1 LAEARLIDR
10 QRLAVLLQAAGLL
23 STLERA
29 GWRIVDWNAARLASY
44 GRLTV
49 AGAEPGR
56 SRPAQELLC
65 ELLDRLFAGAEGGRL
80 PGKGRAR
87 GVARPLL
94 EAWRQSLVPLAPD
107 DAVAQLLDAAP
118 FLWEPA
124 YAAIRG
130 ALAGELHEDDERR
143 VLWIAGPPAF
153 RRLLLAGGPFAGL
166 AAVRNKLAGAE
177 AQALW
182 EGLEEGDPRQLTA
195 ARRWRA
201 AVAAWSRRP
210 PQTEADRIA
219 LARALAAQGR
229 FETALSAL
237 AGLPSVAA
245 RIARVSCQVWMGQL
259 GAALATLESL
269 RRSRLSLS
277 PEEALELAEIASR
290 VQANRGGARQVAE
303 WAERLLAA
311 AAAGEPRTAL
321 RAQLAAALT
330 AWDRE
335 DLPTMARL
343 LDAAHPQIL
352 ALADP
357 DLIWRWH
364 HARAHLAMS
373 RDGDGAAATEH
384 AARALRVAR
393 REMPR
398 HRAAGLW
405 NDLGLSRAQAG
416 DLAGAER
423 AFRHSLRLFAGC
435 DGPRPTTLAL
445 TNLAEIRLR
454 RGRLA
459 GVREILD
466 RSAAENRAAGNLRGL
481 SQDAEIQARW
491 ELTAG
496 RPAAALALCRSALE
510 DRERKAIDW
519 RRDVLHLLA
528 ARALG
533 WLGRPSEAAEELAG
547 LSAAVIYE
555 LEPEERPAVQALAER
570 WEEAR
575 REAAALAAP
584 DLRTLW
590 EAILAAEPAVPPAAL
605 WEPTLRSLEPWRAA
619 RLVFDAERITPGVA
633 PLEVLRNAAATLRE
647 TGAATLA
654 APLEARDLG
663 PWRALAAYCAREPGD
678 PAALGALF
686 AAAGCPEAAIACESP
701 DGEPRMLLGADRST
715 ESPETSLPLP
725 GGGRIVLHT
734 RRANPADPTD
744 PTDPILRAL
753 LAVVA
758 RDLTLPASRPPEPRE
773 RPRASAG
780 MVGESPGLLLALSRL
795 DRLAG
800 GDLPLLILGES
811 GTGKELAAR
820 RAHRAS
826 PRAHAPFLAVNCAAL
841 SETLILSDLF
851 GHVKGA
857 FTGADRD
864 RAGVFQAASGG
875 TVFLD
880 EIGDLP
886 LAVQAMLL
894 RVLQE
899 GEVRRLGES
908 EPRRVDVRVLAAT
921 HRDLSAMVRDKTFRQ
936 DLYFRLKGG
945 IVNLPPLRDRG
956 DDLLLL
962 SETFLSRLGLRPAPR
977 LSKEARSCLLA
988 YPWPG
993 NIRELENVLRAA
1005 AALAGSD
1012 PIQPEHLDLPAVE
1025 KTSAAIYHQAVEAVR
1040 RHEIESALAACE
1052 GNRAKAARRL
1062 GMTRQ
1067 GLSYL
1072 LRQLGIG

>member
-1 LAEARLIDR
+1 
-10 QRLAVLLQAAGLL
+10 
-23 STLERA
+23 
-29 GWRIVDWNAARLASY
+29 
-44 GRLTV
+44 
-49 AGAEPGR
+49 
-56 SRPAQELLC
+56 
-65 ELLDRLFAGAEGGRL
+65 
-80 PGKGRAR
+80 
-87 GVARPLL
+87 
-94 EAWRQSLVPLAPD
+94 
-107 DAVAQLLDAAP
+107 
-118 FLWEPA
+118 
-124 YAAIRG
+124 
-130 ALAGELHEDDERR
+130 
-143 VLWIAGPPAF
+143 
-153 RRLLLAGGPFAGL
+153 
-166 AAVRNKLAGAE
+166 
-177 AQALW
+177 
-182 EGLEEGDPRQLTA
+182 
-195 ARRWRA
+195 
-201 AVAAWSRRP
+201 
-210 PQTEADRIA
+210 
-219 LARALAAQGR
+219 
-229 FETALSAL
+229 
-237 AGLPSVAA
+237 
-245 RIARVSCQVWMGQL
+245 
-259 GAALATLESL
+259 
-269 RRSRLSLS
+269 
-277 PEEALELAEIASR
+277 
-290 VQANRGGARQVAE
+290 
-303 WAERLLAA
+303 
-311 AAAGEPRTAL
+311 
-321 RAQLAAALT
+321 
-330 AWDRE
+330 
-335 DLPTMARL
+335 
-343 LDAAHPQIL
+343 
-352 ALADP
+352 
-357 DLIWRWH
+357 
-364 HARAHLAMS
+364 
-373 RDGDGAAATEH
+373 
-384 AARALRVAR
+384 
-393 REMPR
+393 
-398 HRAAGLW
+398 
-405 NDLGLSRAQAG
+405 
-416 DLAGAER
+416 
-423 AFRHSLRLFAGC
+423 
-435 DGPRPTTLAL
+435 
-445 TNLAEIRLR
+445 
-454 RGRLA
+454 
-459 GVREILD
+459 
-466 RSAAENRAAGNLRGL
+466 
-481 SQDAEIQARW
+481 
-491 ELTAG
+491 
-496 RPAAALALCRSALE
+496 
-510 DRERKAIDW
+510 
-519 RRDVLHLLA
+519 
-528 ARALG
+528 
-533 WLGRPSEAAEELAG
+533 
-547 LSAAVIYE
+547 
-555 LEPEERPAVQALAER
+555 
-570 WEEAR
+570 
-575 REAAALAAP
+575 
-584 DLRTLW
+584 
-590 EAILAAEPAVPPAAL
+590 
-605 WEPTLRSLEPWRAA
+605 
-619 RLVFDAERITPGVA
+619 
-633 PLEVLRNAAATLRE
+633 
-647 TGAATLA
+647 
-654 APLEARDLG
+654 
-663 PWRALAAYCAREPGD
+663 
-678 PAALGALF
+678 
-686 AAAGCPEAAIACESP
+686 
-701 DGEPRMLLGADRST
+701 
-715 ESPETSLPLP
+715 
-725 GGGRIVLHT
+725 
-734 RRANPADPTD
+734 
-744 PTDPILRAL
+744 LRAL

-1072 LRQLGIG
+1072 MRQLGIG